1 MEAFAYGRYQGKPV
15 KMQMEEKEMAK
26 ETMADFEEELKKS
39 FRVVRE
45 GQKLQGMIVDIND
58 EVVTLDIGYYVPGV
72 IPLDELSDDPDFSAM
87 RDLKIGDQV
96 EAIVLAKDDGQ
107 GNVELSLKEAR
118 QQSAWAKFQ
127 ELLESGETVSVR
139 IKESVNSGVIAY
151 LEGIRAFIP
160 ASQLALEYVEDTSAY
175 IGKQVE
181 ARVIQAQEQG
191 QKLVLSVKS
200 VLRDKE
206 AEHDRSKMARL
217 IPGSIFEGKVESLMP
232 YGAFVR
238 MENGLT
244 GLVHISKI
252 SMKRL
257 RKPSEVLSV
266 GQDVKVKVLEVKD
279 GKISLSI
286 KDVEMNTSEIETDVV
301 EEFDYKCEEVPNNP
315 FGALLAGIKL
325 EE

>member
-1 MEAFAYGRYQGKPV
+1 
-15 KMQMEEKEMAK
+15 MAK
-26 ETMADFEEELKKS
+26 ETMADFEEELKNS

-45 GQKLQGMIVDIND
+45 GQKLKGMIVDIND
-58 EVVTLDIGYYVPGV
+58 EAVTLDLGYYVPGV
-72 IPLDELSDDPDFSAM
+72 IPMDELSDDPDFSAM

-96 EAIVLAKDDGQ
+96 EAIVLARDDGQ

-118 QQSAWAKFQ
+118 QQAAWEKFR
-127 ELLESGETVSVR
+127 EWMESGETVSVR

-160 ASQLALEYVEDTSAY
+160 ASQLDLGFVEDTSAY
-175 IGKQVE
+175 IGRQVQ

-191 QKLVLSVKS
+191 EKLVLSVKS

-206 AEHDRSKMARL
+206 AERDRSRMAKL
-217 IPGSIFEGKVESLMP
+217 VPGSIFEGKVESLMP

-238 MENGLT
+238 LDNGLT

-279 GKISLSI
+279 GRISLSI
-286 KDVEMNTSEIETDVV
+286 KDVETNTSEIVTDV
-301 EEFDYKCEEVPNNP
+301 EEDFDYQCEDFKNNP

-325 EE
+325 DE

>member
-1 MEAFAYGRYQGKPV
+1 
-15 KMQMEEKEMAK
+15 MAK

-217 IPGSIFEGKVESLMP
+217 IPGSIFGGKVESLMP